1 MGSPVTV
8 TVQVENG
15 SDLFSGAPIKIKY
28 DPAQLRL
35 NDMSPGDLLT
45 RDGVKVNA
53 VKDIRNDAGE
63 ATMTV
68 ARPVGSPGISGSGAI
83 VTLNFVAVGKG
94 QGTVTLVD
102 SALRNSQGQPIEVTL
117 GSLPVTIQ

>member
-1 MGSPVTV
+1 M
-8 TVQVENG
+8 VQVENA
-15 SDLFSGAPIKIKY
+15 SALFSGASIKIKY

-35 NDMSPGDLLT
+35 NDMTPGDLLA
-45 RDGVKVNA
+45 RDGVRLTA

-68 ARPVGSPGISGSGAI
+68 ARPAGSPGISGSGFI

-94 QGTVTLVD
+94 TSTVTLVD
-102 SALRNSQGQPIEVTL
+102 SALKNAQGQPLGVTL
-117 GSLPVTIQ
+117 GSLPVTVQ